1 MASLEGRVIL
11 ITGAGSGLGQAE
23 ADIMSA
29 RGADIIVHD
38 RDADGA
44 ARTAEMVRAN
54 GRAAHLFINDILDL
68 DGFRAGVKEAEAALG
83 PIDGLVNNAGISGER
98 LAIEDI
104 DEAKFDRM
112 LDINI
117 KGAFFATQAVVGG
130 MKARK
135 WGRIVNTSSIFGLA
149 GNRNASHYAAAK
161 AGLLGLIKSWARE
174 LGPWNIT
181 VNAIAPGTILTPMT
195 DRPDNEPI
203 RAARLPSIPLGRDG
217 VPNDIAW
224 PVAWLMSDEA
234 AYITGQVLSPNGG
247 LTIT

>member
-1 MASLEGRVIL
+1 MASLEGRVVL
-11 ITGAGSGLGQAE
+11 VTGAGSGLGQAE

-38 RDADGA
+38 RDAEGA
-44 ARTAEMVRAN
+44 EQTAEMVRAN
-54 GRAAHLFINDILDL
+54 GRVAHLFINDILDL
-68 DGFRAGVKEAEAALG
+68 DGFRAGVKAAEAALG
-83 PIDGLVNNAGISGER
+83 HIDGLVNNAGISGER

-104 DEAKFDRM
+104 DEAHFDRM

-117 KGAFFATQAVVGG
+117 KGAFFATQAVIGG
-130 MKARK
+130 MKERK

-149 GNRNASHYAAAK
+149 GNRNASHYSAAK
-161 AGLLGLIKSWARE
+161 AGLLGLTKGWARE
-174 LGPWNIT
+174 FGAWNIT

-195 DRPDNEPI
+195 DRPENLPI
-203 RAARLPSIPLGRDG
+203 REARLPSIPLGRDG

>member
-1 MASLEGRVIL
+1 MASLEGRVVM

-23 ADIMSA
+23 ADIMSS
-29 RGADIIVHD
+29 RGADIVVHD
-38 RDADGA
+38 MNPDGVEA
-44 ARTAEMVRAN
+44 TCALVRAH
-54 GRAAHLFINDILDL
+54 GRRAHPLVNDIRDL
-68 DGFRAGVKEAEAALG
+68 DGLRDGIRAAEATLG
-83 PIDGLVNNAGISGER
+83 PIDGLVNNAGVSGQR
-98 LAIEDI
+98 LAFEEI
-104 DEAKFDRM
+104 DEATFDRM

-117 KGAFFATQAVVGG
+117 KGAFFATQAVIGG

-149 GNRNASHYAAAK
+149 GHRNASHYSAAK
-161 AGLLGLIKSWARE
+161 AGLLGLTKSWARE
-174 LGPWNIT
+174 FGAWNIT

-195 DRPDNEPI
+195 DRPENVAI
-203 RAARLPSIPLGRDG
+203 REARLPTIPLGRDG

-234 AYITGQVLSPNGG
+234 SYVTGQVLSPNGG